1 MILGV
6 VVGTVVCTKRAD
18 NISGAK
24 YLLVEKCDQH
34 AQRKGEFHVVL
45 DHVGAGRDEI
55 VLVTHGSPNRQTE
68 RTFDK
73 PVDASIVA
81 IVDLIDE
88 NGTVSYRK

>member
-6 VVGTVVCTKRAD
+6 VVGTVVCTQRAD

-24 YLLVEKCDQH
+24 YLLVEQCDQH
-34 AQRKGEFHVVL
+34 ARRKGAFHVVL

-55 VLVTHGSPNRQTE
+55 VLVTNGSPNRQTE

-88 NGTVSYRK
+88 YGTVSYRK